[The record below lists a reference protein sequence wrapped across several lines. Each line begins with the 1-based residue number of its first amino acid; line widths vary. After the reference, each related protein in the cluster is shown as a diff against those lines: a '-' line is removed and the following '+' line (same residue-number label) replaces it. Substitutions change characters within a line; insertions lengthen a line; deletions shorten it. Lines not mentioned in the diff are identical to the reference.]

1 MEAGCSRL
9 GGSVSEGPTK
19 AYCRLLSLGAFRQ
32 RAQDFVSGRIPT
44 DDIPRGLS
52 CEAPLQLAHIP
63 CLVGRPWSLQEI
75 GRSLSLILMSPSW
88 VIHGIYNFVVDII
101 NSHEAGLGEGLK
113 AWVTL
118 EQDAAPRQVHA
129 SALYS

>member
-19 AYCRLLSLGAFRQ
+19 AHCRLLSLGASQ
-32 RAQDFVSGRIPT
+32 GGAQDFVSGKIPR
-44 DDIPRGLS
+44 DSIPRGLS

-63 CLVGRPWSLQEI
+63 CLVGRPWSLPEI

-88 VIHGIYNFVVDII
+88 VIDRIYNFVYCG
-101 NSHEAGLGEGLK
+101 HYK
-113 AWVTL
+113 
-118 EQDAAPRQVHA
+118 
-129 SALYS
+129 YS